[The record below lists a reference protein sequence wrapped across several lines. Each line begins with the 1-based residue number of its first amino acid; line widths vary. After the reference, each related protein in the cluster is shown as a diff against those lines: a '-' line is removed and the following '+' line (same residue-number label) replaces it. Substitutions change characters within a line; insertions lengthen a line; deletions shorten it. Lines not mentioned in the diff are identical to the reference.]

1 MDDKFLEE
9 PGLSTDVDKLLVA
22 NVINSMTD
30 EQKKVLYYFI
40 GQTWYVSPDAP
51 TFIQHLAKLT
61 QIALSVTHKN
71 FVTIQKLR
79 SDILN
84 GYKTGKL
91 SDSEKRTLYNAAAII
106 MDYMRKELK

>member
-22 NVINSMTD
+22 DVINSMTD

-40 GQTWYVSPDAP
+40 GQTWYVSPDVP

-61 QIALSVTHKN
+61 QIALNVTHEN
-71 FVTIQKLR
+71 FVAIQTLQ

-84 GYKTGKL
+84 DYKAGNL
-91 SDSEKRTLYNAAAII
+91 SDSEKRVLYNAAAII